1 MELCIAVLRLEK
13 SRSLLYSISVRNPS
27 VGEREKKIKDA
38 VVLQLPQNDSE
49 PSFCPLLKN
58 H

>member
-1 MELCIAVLRLEK
+1 MELCIAVLGLEK

-38 VVLQLPQNDSE
+38 VLQLPQNDSE
-49 PSFCPLLKN
+49 PSFCPLLEN